1 MQVPSSGGLFIKL
14 RFQFNTQSFLFFGES
29 SRTPQVWQK
38 NIGKKY
44 RKKYRKKYIGK
55 KYREKKHWKKKNRK
69 KYRCTTTAA
78 CVYIFRARAQRTT
91 VNGFWGRVRKMSNT
105 YRRKDIGK
113 IIGAPLPQYASTY
126 FGLETQR
133 ATVNGSWRRVRKIS
147 EKISGKIIRK
157 SRATCTIGIL
167 GGSS

>member
-1 MQVPSSGGLFIKL
+1 MA
-14 RFQFNTQSFLFFGES
+14 E
-29 SRTPQVWQK
+29 
-38 NIGKKY
+38 
-44 RKKYRKKYIGK
+44 
-55 KYREKKHWKKKNRK
+55 KYREKISEKISEKIYRKKISRKKTLEKKNRK